1 MMTVQVPMWSTASDG
16 ELQFYREMGIEAV
29 SVMFWEDDWDYDSV
43 CRLQE
48 RLARFDLRITDGG
61 SFSVFKNPV
70 IHLGLEGRDA
80 QIDRYNQ
87 FTTVMGR
94 CGIPVCSLA
103 WQPDGAVR
111 SDKKVGK
118 HTRGSVSGIVDMEEI
133 ASREPSHGRVFSE
146 EEIWYNFK
154 YFLDRTL
161 PVCEKAGVKMALH
174 PNDPPAACVMGV
186 PSLIYNR
193 QGFERAFELAGDSP
207 YLGMKLCVGCWL
219 EAGEAFGNLMEDIA
233 DFVSRGKVLAVHFR
247 NLSGPMPYFEEVL
260 LEDGYGDMYGIM
272 KQLVRCG
279 CDALISVDHASHGV
293 PEFGGMAGAYG
304 YSTGYMKGMLM
315 AAERE
320 VAAEQKT
327 AAE

>member
-1 MMTVQVPMWSTASDG
+1 MMTVQVPMWSDASDA

-29 SVMFWEDDWDYDSV
+29 SVMFRENDWDYDSV

-48 RLARFDLRITDGG
+48 RMARYDLRITDGG

-70 IHLGLEGRDA
+70 IHLGLEGRDEEIA
-80 QIDRYNQ
+80 RYNR

-111 SDKKVGK
+111 SYNRVGQ

-133 ASREPSHGRVFSE
+133 AARKPSHGRVFSE

-174 PNDPPAACVMGV
+174 PNDPPAACVMGI

-219 EAGEAFGNLMEDIA
+219 EAGDAFGNLMEDIA
-233 DFVSRGKVLAVHFR
+233 WFVGRGKVLAVHFR
-247 NLSGPMPYFEEVL
+247 NLSGPMPYFEEVM

-304 YSTGYMKGMLM
+304 YSTGYMKGMLL

-320 VAAEQKT
+320 VAAEREA